1 LRLFRQSFMDKLWTS
16 YSLDFSKAINQN
28 IHKFDIIHIHEIW
41 HYSNYIAGRAAKGSG
56 KPYVVTVHGALDPWC
71 LNYKSFKKKIYAS
84 LIQKHI
90 LKEAS
95 AIHAITN
102 EEVRQIKNFVNNKN
116 IIMIP
121 NGINPE
127 DFMDLPSRKELEK
140 LYPKL
145 KGKKIILFM
154 GRIHPKKGLDLLAKA
169 FRRIGR
175 ERDDVYLL
183 IAGPDNVDYK
193 EKIEKILKEE
203 GVLDKVI
210 FTGMLKDR
218 KKLVALGGS
227 DIFILPS
234 YSEGFSMAILEAMIS
249 KLPVI
254 ITHQCNFP
262 EVAD

>member
-1 LRLFRQSFMDKLWTS
+1 
-16 YSLDFSKAINQN
+16 
-28 IHKFDIIHIHEIW
+28 
-41 HYSNYIAGRAAKGSG
+41 
-56 KPYVVTVHGALDPWC
+56 
-71 LNYKSFKKKIYAS
+71 
-84 LIQKHI
+84 LIQKRI

-262 EVAD
+262 EVAEYGAGIVIKPDSEQLTKALSKLLNDPHLCEKMGENSHKLIADQMIKLYKKVLSRKKVNTNETTYTKL